1 MKTREPCG
9 NRTHTD
15 TCRTQETQHRQHP
28 GGGGWESKSLSVVI
42 THARATEAVY
52 RDEYES
58 LFTTTIAPYLAL

>member
-1 MKTREPCG
+1 MKTRVQ
-9 NRTHTD
+9 N
-15 TCRTQETQHRQHP
+15 P
-28 GGGGWESKSLSVVI
+28 GLGWESKSLSVVI